1 MHWEAYHNIKNK
13 GVISFASIAPFDDD
27 QVQIHYTA
35 LWKQYGHVI
44 DYVNFQFYAYDKG
57 TSVSQFIKYFDT
69 QSSNYEGGKVLPS
82 FATDGSRGLPQE
94 NRFFTACNQLKSQGK
109 LHGRFV
115 CDAEDSMS
123 KGFRYEKRS
132 QALLASA

>member
-13 GVISFASIAPFDDD
+13 GVIFFASIAPFDDD
-27 QVQIHYTA
+27 QVQSHYMA
-35 LWKQYGHVI
+35 LWKQYLHVI
-44 DYVNFQFYAYDKG
+44 DYVNFQFHAYDKG
-57 TSVSQFIKYFDT
+57 TSVSQFIKYFDI

-82 FATDGSRGLPQE
+82 FATDGSRGLSPE
-94 NRFFTACNQLKSQGK
+94 NGFFAACNQLKSQGK
-109 LHGRFV
+109 LHGIFV
-115 CDAEDSMS
+115 WDAEDSMS